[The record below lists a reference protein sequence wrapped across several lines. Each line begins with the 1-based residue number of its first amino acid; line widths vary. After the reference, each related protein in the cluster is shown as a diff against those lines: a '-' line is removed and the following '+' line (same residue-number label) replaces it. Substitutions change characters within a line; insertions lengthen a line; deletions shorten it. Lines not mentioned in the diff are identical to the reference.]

1 MAAMDKVYART
12 IIRRAKKE
20 IADQPQNV
28 LILSPY
34 LTSQTA
40 ETVISEAEPSST
52 DVYTTFKSETFASGG
67 SSISTVRLLL
77 ELGYNLYELTHL
89 HAKTILTSE
98 FGLVG
103 SQNLTKGGTKNREIS
118 VVLTDKEELDY
129 LRSEIE
135 EWGKDRR
142 SISLAMVKDM
152 ENLLPELKRAYK
164 KFENLTTLSDQK
176 IDEAIVERELER
188 QRREKERQHQEVA
201 RKKDISQK
209 RKTLIRKRS
218 DPIRKAVKSGSVIS
232 STVLQARIEPKP
244 KYDLWGNETFYDTL
258 VRRRTD
264 VSFLRWVLPSGSD
277 EFEMKMLT
285 KRDRYLLL
293 LLENGRLS
301 WPALNQTQI
310 SQYGISLNRT
320 SPIPIGDYQCLL
332 DFDFASEDDDLQK
345 WNVKTRIFPV
355 AYDGKKSGVAMTVYG
370 YFSID
375 ALEVVDWS
383 IDDGAADSAPQIEN
397 LIAEARNKVGI
408 EKAIIHSLLSPFK
421 YTHNRLGVGPRSF
434 FRGQG
439 EEFDFRL
446 RKLGRHYF
454 LTAEKT

>member
-1 MAAMDKVYART
+1 
-12 IIRRAKKE
+12 
-20 IADQPQNV
+20 
-28 LILSPY
+28 
-34 LTSQTA
+34 
-40 ETVISEAEPSST
+40 
-52 DVYTTFKSETFASGG
+52 
-67 SSISTVRLLL
+67 
-77 ELGYNLYELTHL
+77 
-89 HAKTILTSE
+89 
-98 FGLVG
+98 
-103 SQNLTKGGTKNREIS
+103 IS

-293 LLENGRLS
+293 
-301 WPALNQTQI
+301 
-310 SQYGISLNRT
+310 
-320 SPIPIGDYQCLL
+320 
-332 DFDFASEDDDLQK
+332 
-345 WNVKTRIFPV
+345 
-355 AYDGKKSGVAMTVYG
+355 
-370 YFSID
+370 
-375 ALEVVDWS
+375 
-383 IDDGAADSAPQIEN
+383 
-397 LIAEARNKVGI
+397 
-408 EKAIIHSLLSPFK
+408 
-421 YTHNRLGVGPRSF
+421 
-434 FRGQG
+434 
-439 EEFDFRL
+439 
-446 RKLGRHYF
+446 
-454 LTAEKT
+454 